1 MARLGNLLTK
11 EKKATDASAGCV
23 LITVKSVPAGRN
35 MLDSEE
41 GKDRSQQEGREES
54 KLPLLILCLPF
65 RSRELAHLTA
75 GLNKKSYWKSSD
87 LLSFLPSKHS
97 LFPLRLHPEHQ
108 LLKTIALLHHIDCSW
123 GVVWVRFFWCWSTSS
138 ASLVSVSQTVFS
150 SSTVNILRCRYKIYC
165 LEEDLP
171 DWKPFWSDLWSVRNR
186 PYKSDE
192 GCCHRASFTPFLTL
206 QQLLCA
212 LKTKKCLVNLEEM
225 LRKFRA
231 ERWRVRAL

>member
-75 GLNKKSYWKSSD
+75 GLNKKSY
-87 LLSFLPSKHS
+87 
-97 LFPLRLHPEHQ
+97 
-108 LLKTIALLHHIDCSW
+108 
-123 GVVWVRFFWCWSTSS
+123 
-138 ASLVSVSQTVFS
+138 
-150 SSTVNILRCRYKIYC
+150 
-165 LEEDLP
+165 
-171 DWKPFWSDLWSVRNR
+171 
-186 PYKSDE
+186 
-192 GCCHRASFTPFLTL
+192 
-206 QQLLCA
+206 
-212 LKTKKCLVNLEEM
+212 
-225 LRKFRA
+225 
-231 ERWRVRAL
+231 